1 MGELVSVRLMTN
13 REDGKSRGFAFVAFA
28 DEEAI
33 EKCMSRMDGSSI
45 DGRSSFS
52 SGDWLVR

>member
-45 DGRSSFS
+45 DGRSS
-52 SGDWLVR
+52 